1 MTRIR
6 MTYATAMV
14 LQALEGGHRYG
25 FEIADAAGLRPGS
38 VYQILR
44 RLEEA
49 DLVEAEWEDAE
60 IAHGEGRPPRRYYR
74 LNRSAAAVLLERA
87 RARFPAL
94 EHVPGRELGE
104 EPA

>member
-1 MTRIR
+1 MSRGIR

-14 LQALEGGHRYG
+14 LQALEAGRRYG

-49 DLVEAEWEDAE
+49 GLVRGEWEDAE
-60 IAHGEGRPPRRYYR
+60 IAHDEGRPARRYYR
-74 LNRSAAAVLLERA
+74 LTPSADPVVARSRS
-87 RARFPAL
+87 RFPAL
-94 EHVPGRELGE
+94 KHVPDATGRER
-104 EPA
+104 A